1 MRDAIE
7 KADVLIEAL
16 HWIRQFRGSIAV
28 IKLGGSV
35 MDSADDMV
43 HLLLDTIF
51 MESVGLQPV
60 IIHGGGKAISRAMQ
74 EAGITPRFVQGRRYT
89 DAATLQIVERVL
101 AGEVNEGIAKRI
113 EEFGGMARPLNFR
126 TKNVLT
132 AKQITLSDEAG
143 NPIDL
148 GYVGRV
154 TDVDTAA
161 IRALCS
167 RGIVPVIP
175 SVAETPAGQRLNIN
189 ADTAAQM
196 IAEKLGAE
204 KLVFVS
210 DVPGVLRDKEDR
222 SSLIRE
228 LSLDEAQRLIDD
240 GTIQGGMIP
249 KVQAC
254 METVRRGVRKV
265 HMVDGRLRHSLLL
278 DIYTRTGVGTVISE

>member
-1 MRDAIE
+1 MTTNLLFALGT
-7 KADVLIEAL
+7 VLS
-16 HWIRQFRGSIAV
+16 W
-28 IKLGGSV
+28 
-35 MDSADDMV
+35 
-43 HLLLDTIF
+43 
-51 MESVGLQPV
+51 VGW
-60 IIHGGGKAISRAMQ
+60 A
-74 EAGITPRFVQGRRYT
+74 
-89 DAATLQIVERVL
+89 
-101 AGEVNEGIAKRI
+101 
-113 EEFGGMARPLNFR
+113 
-126 TKNVLT
+126 
-132 AKQITLSDEAG
+132 
-143 NPIDL
+143 
-148 GYVGRV
+148 
-154 TDVDTAA
+154 AA

-175 SVAETPAGQRLNIN
+175 SVAETPAGQRWNIH

>member
-51 MESVGLQPV
+51 MESVGMQPV

-89 DAATLQIVERVL
+89 DAATLKIVERVL

-143 NPIDL
+143 SPIDL

-175 SVAETPAGQRLNIN
+175 SVAETPDGQRLNIN